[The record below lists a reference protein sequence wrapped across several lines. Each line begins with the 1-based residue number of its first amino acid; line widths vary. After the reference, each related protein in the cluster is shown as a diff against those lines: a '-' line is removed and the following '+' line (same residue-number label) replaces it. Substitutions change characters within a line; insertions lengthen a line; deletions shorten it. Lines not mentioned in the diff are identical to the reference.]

1 MSYISRLMLFAATC
15 ALIAACSLVADVN
28 IYEITLSLYC
38 PQTGL
43 MVSGW
48 SYCVVVGLLLAV
60 GVAEGEHV
68 PAAGVSGNL
77 IHFIV

>member
-1 MSYISRLMLFAATC
+1 M
-15 ALIAACSLVADVN
+15 N

-38 PQTGL
+38 PQMGL

-60 GVAEGEHV
+60 GVAAGEHV
-68 PAAGVSGNL
+68 PAAAVSGNL
-77 IHFIV
+77 IHCIV